1 MQRWLR
7 NAEVAAEERF
17 HAGVRLFGRTG
28 VLLETAEVA
37 AKCRRCCR
45 GKRYHVGVRPSS
57 GTGVLLETEKVA
69 AKCRGCCRAGRYH
82 AGVRPSGG
90 TGVLLEN
97 GEAAIES
104 TYGYRS
110 KLFIGKG
117 VVAKE

>member
-1 MQRWLR
+1 MLHGGEVAARWKGGRKNAEVTAKERFHAGMRPCCVTGALPEER
-7 NAEVAAEERF
+7 RGYRRIAEVAANAEVAAKGE
-17 HAGVRLFGRTG
+17 
-28 VLLETAEVA
+28 
-37 AKCRRCCR
+37 
-45 GKRYHVGVRPSS
+45 
-57 GTGVLLETEKVA
+57 
-69 AKCRGCCRAGRYH
+69 RYH